1 MMSAKHTFSTRLLTV
16 LACLVVAAASLPAG
30 AADWA
35 VYRGPSYDGISAETG
50 WFDASAGFKTV
61 WSASAGVGMSS
72 ISVADGLVYTMGQ
85 LSKNKDSVQC
95 FDAKTGDKKWSFD
108 YDCAQK
114 PKLYEGGPNA
124 TPTVVDG
131 RVYTFSREGHVFC
144 FEAKSGKKIWGV
156 KLTQKVPGWGFSGS
170 ALIVGD
176 KVILNAGAAGVAL
189 NKADGKVVWESA
201 ADGAG
206 YATPLPFK
214 DGQVLIFAGTRL
226 VAVSVADGKELW
238 SHGWKTKHGVN
249 AADPILIDGGKK
261 VFIASGYGKGC
272 TLLDVSGAAP
282 RELWTNKNMFNKHT
296 YSILYK
302 GAIYGFSETTLACI
316 DAGTGATKWSKKG
329 LGRGSVALAD
339 GKLIVLGEK
348 GMLVIAEASAEG
360 FKELASGA
368 ILKNKCWTVPVLANG
383 RILARDTT
391 KSGGTLVCVSVG
403 K

>member
-1 MMSAKHTFSTRLLTV
+1 MTSPEHAFPARVLTI
-16 LACLVVAAASLPAG
+16 LACLTVAAACVPAS

-35 VYRGPSYDGISAETG
+35 IYRGPSYDGISAETG
-50 WFDASAGFKTV
+50 WFDAAAGIKTV
-61 WSASAGVGMSS
+61 WSKRVGVGMSS

-85 LSKNKDSVQC
+85 LSKNKDTVQC
-95 FDAKTGDKKWSFD
+95 FDAKTGDKKWDFT
-108 YDCAQK
+108 YDCARK

-124 TPTVVDG
+124 TPTVVGG
-131 RVYTFSREGHVFC
+131 RVYTVSREGHVFC
-144 FEAKSGKKIWGV
+144 FEAGSGKKIWGV

-201 ADGAG
+201 AAGAG

-214 DGQVLIFAGTRL
+214 DGQVLIFAGARL

-238 SHGWKTKHGVN
+238 SHDWKTKYGVN
-249 AADPILIDGGKK
+249 AADPILVDGGKK

-272 TLLDVSGAAP
+272 TLLDVSGAKP
-282 RELWTNKNMFNKHT
+282 RELWTNKSMLNKHT
-296 YSILYK
+296 CSILYK
-302 GAIYGFSETTLACI
+302 GALYGFSETALVCI
-316 DAGTGATKWSKKG
+316 DAQTGATKWSKKG

-348 GMLVIAEASAEG
+348 GMLVIAEASSEG
-360 FKELASGA
+360 FKELASST
-368 ILKNKCWTVPVLANG
+368 ILRSKCWTVPVLANG
-383 RILARDTT
+383 RIFARDTT
-391 KSGGTLVCVSVG
+391 KNSGTLVCVSVG